1 MAVNTSYQVLESC
14 IRAWLRRGS
23 VGMYENAVKLNS
35 NPATA
40 KVPGMCRAVM
50 SPMSSE
56 REEGCETPVVLMTS

>member
-1 MAVNTSYQVLESC
+1 
-14 IRAWLRRGS
+14 
-23 VGMYENAVKLNS
+23 MYENAVKLNS

-56 REEGCETPVVLMTS
+56 REECFETPVVLMTS